1 MKCALLAAVG
11 AVLLTAWVP
20 SLLAQAQ
27 PSPPKGLQVLSATFE
42 IPTQRVTV
50 QLHNASDKTIVAYVL
65 ETVGLDA
72 QGNKVGE
79 FQRIFDYIGPEPNPG
94 RVHFIPSGRI
104 ATADYTKPEPPDPR
118 ILKFYPE
125 SKASFDEAATKASAL
140 DAMASVQ
147 VSVSEV
153 VYEDRTYEGNSTTYI
168 GDIFDG
174 RLRKLYIA
182 RQVLKSTLKD
192 YPATQEERREAMRF
206 LRSLGFNPPEEPR
219 TEQHW
224 EAIRAEVQRDAEW
237 WEIQSKAQGA
247 TK

>member
-1 MKCALLAAVG
+1 MKCALCAVG

-20 SLLAQAQ
+20 SMLAQAQ
-27 PSPPKGLQVLSATFE
+27 PSPPKGLQVLSATLD
-42 IPTQRVTV
+42 IPTHQVTV

-79 FQRIFDYIGPEPNPG
+79 FQRIFDYIGPEPNPAKMN
-94 RVHFIPSGRI
+94 FIPLGQTGAVHYAR
-104 ATADYTKPEPPDPR
+104 PEAPDPR
-118 ILKFYPE
+118 ILKFAPE
-125 SKASFDEAATKASAL
+125 SKASFDEAARKASAL

-147 VSVSEV
+147 VSVLEV
-153 VYEDRTYEGNSTTYI
+153 VYEDRTCEGNSCYL

-174 RLRKLYIA
+174 RRRQLFTA

-192 YPATQEERREAMRF
+192 YPATQEERREAMLH
-206 LRSLGFNPPEEPR
+206 LRILGFNPPEEPR

-237 WEIQSKAQGA
+237 WEIQSRAQGA